1 MKSLM
6 DSIKIIVTNSDT
18 ASIASTTLYQQAPN
32 SSDCNG
38 SQSYQDIAHLA
49 QNNNA
54 PKSLKSAKR
63 WNLPPLKISTSEYS
77 TLNMQAHENLDQSDE
92 DDGNKPLIGPLIGK
106 SFLASQSTTSLN
118 SGKRVKLSPASTSSR
133 TTNNIAC
140 KYC

>member
-1 MKSLM
+1 M

-18 ASIASTTLYQQAPN
+18 VSIPSTTLYQQAPN

-77 TLNMQAHENLDQSDE
+77 TLNMQAHEHLDQSDE

-106 SFLASQSTTSLN
+106 SFLTSQSTTSLN
-118 SGKRVKLSPASTSSR
+118 SGKRVKLFPASTSSR

-140 KYC
+140 KYCKN